1 MLPVVRSQVF
11 PKRGHMGFLS
21 KTEEGDEEEALH
33 KLDIQSLKLN
43 SSVNIDRERLVSL
56 AEPGTGSRLE
66 DIKAL
71 LSKKLDSEAVN
82 LFLPRA
88 KELEEK
94 LQHLP
99 EGERN
104 RRISISASK
113 TKRWKAIPEKPAGAS
128 IRGRR
133 KASGKK
139 ETPQG
144 GDISNSSTGKGSST
158 NKASPPKKSVR
169 AIKREEAKGLL
180 SVNKKLNTRAFSD
193 VFSAEARTKRGIKNN
208 VKQLIHEIEFP
219 YCENTI
225 TEQQLSRL
233 EELVEQRKVIHEC
246 LLELQEL
253 QVVCDSLSVELHDC
267 DDKTKNIQ
275 LYYLRN
281 IWDKISDTAS
291 FVKEA
296 DVRLPSME
304 TLHDIVGSWMEIL
317 EAQVVPEEYSLK
329 IESTT
334 GLAPHVE
341 QAALPFAEEVTHG
354 KVGEEIKH
362 LSIAEELQPVL
373 AHSHAIDDHPV
384 GIEAV
389 LQDEAVG
396 EQAHGVREQALRV
409 REQAIGGLSDATYED
424 YQLRT
429 VASFLDP
436 SREREKVPI
445 PVREP
450 TRKKLQPRSPPS
462 HSDQAYTNEYLIMIS
477 ETLLEEIEHGIEF
490 QKRYA

>member
-208 VKQLIHEIEFP
+208 VKQLIHVRP
-219 YCENTI
+219 
-225 TEQQLSRL
+225 
-233 EELVEQRKVIHEC
+233 LV
-246 LLELQEL
+246 
-253 QVVCDSLSVELHDC
+253 
-267 DDKTKNIQ
+267 
-275 LYYLRN
+275 
-281 IWDKISDTAS
+281 
-291 FVKEA
+291 
-296 DVRLPSME
+296 
-304 TLHDIVGSWMEIL
+304 
-317 EAQVVPEEYSLK
+317 
-329 IESTT
+329 
-334 GLAPHVE
+334 
-341 QAALPFAEEVTHG
+341 
-354 KVGEEIKH
+354 
-362 LSIAEELQPVL
+362 
-373 AHSHAIDDHPV
+373 
-384 GIEAV
+384 
-389 LQDEAVG
+389 
-396 EQAHGVREQALRV
+396 
-409 REQAIGGLSDATYED
+409 
-424 YQLRT
+424 
-429 VASFLDP
+429 
-436 SREREKVPI
+436 
-445 PVREP
+445 P
-450 TRKKLQPRSPPS
+450 T
-462 HSDQAYTNEYLIMIS
+462 
-477 ETLLEEIEHGIEF
+477 
-490 QKRYA
+490 